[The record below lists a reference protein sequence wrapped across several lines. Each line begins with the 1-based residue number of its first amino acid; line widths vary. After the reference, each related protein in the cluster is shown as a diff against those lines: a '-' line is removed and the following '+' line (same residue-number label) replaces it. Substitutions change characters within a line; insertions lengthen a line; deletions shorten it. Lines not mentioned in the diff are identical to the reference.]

1 MSIHKREK
9 MNKRQ
14 WLNGCLYS
22 FLIGMGSVLI
32 EGVYLDNKKEGLL
45 SVITKLEG
53 LANKKLG

>member
-1 MSIHKREK
+1 